1 MMRRVGLSMP
11 SDKGTASTPGLRL
24 RSKTAQAA
32 SNPVPQTIPAPTSP
46 MTANEHHDDLHSQA
60 DTDADSDSL
69 DDIEINS
76 TANPSAAFMMASAQS
91 SQDDSFGSSSSHSGD
106 SLTGEDNMLAPVNP
120 WARIVVDN
128 EYDSF
133 DEDMYEHREKPDEE
147 TLFGVPLQ
155 QRIRADQA
163 QRLDGHQQPGLR
175 MLGEDLLQDTI
186 GVGTMRGNVE
196 ESPTPA
202 PQVAASR

>member
-1 MMRRVGLSMP
+1 MAPIEHQDERH
-11 SDKGTASTPGLRL
+11 
-24 RSKTAQAA
+24 
-32 SNPVPQTIPAPTSP
+32 SN
-46 MTANEHHDDLHSQA
+46 A
-60 DTDADSDSL
+60 DADADVDSDSL
-69 DDIEINS
+69 DDIEINN

-106 SLTGEDNMLAPVNP
+106 SLTGEDNMLASVNP
-120 WARIVVDN
+120 WARLVVDN

-147 TLFGVPLQ
+147 TLFGVPPQ
-155 QRIRADQA
+155 QRICADQA
-163 QRLDGHQQPGLR
+163 QRLDGHGQVRLR

-186 GVGTMRGNVE
+186 GVGTQITMRGSIE

-202 PQVAASR
+202 PQTVIS